1 MVRIDRNQV
10 CSFCGKPAT
19 QKRKLIA
26 GPKDIFIC
34 EQCVGVCQ
42 AIIDEDKTDLKP
54 IELDE
59 IPTPNEFKEFLD
71 QYVIGQDHAKKTLA
85 VAVYNHYKRMA
96 MQSRHYT
103 DSDNDVTIEKSNILL
118 IGPTGSGK
126 TLRAKTL
133 AEKLQVPFAI
143 ADATTLT

>member
-19 QKRKLIA
+19 PKRKLIA

-42 AIIDEDKTDLKP
+42 AIIDEDKADLKP

-59 IPTPNEFKEFLD
+59 IPTPKEFKEFLD
-71 QYVIGQDHAKKTLA
+71 QYVIGQDQAKKTLA

-96 MQSRHYT
+96 MQSHHYA
-103 DSDNDVTIEKSNILL
+103 DMENDVTIEKSNILL

-126 TLRAKTL
+126 TLL
-133 AEKLQVPFAI
+133 ANG
-143 ADATTLT
+143 T